1 MANEE
6 NLIPYKKG
14 QSGNP
19 NGRPKKSF
27 ASINAELEAKGIT
40 KLSKTDL
47 LDAYALIFNTSEADL
62 KIIAAD
68 KETPYALKIIILEM
82 NDKKTRAKAIADY
95 RDYCF
100 GRAMQNTD
108 LTSGGEKLV
117 QNIISLGAGIKPKE
131 DEEQNEV

>member
-82 NDKKTRAKAIADY
+82 NDKKTKGKAIADY

-108 LTSGGEKLV
+108 ITSGGEKLV